1 MKKATK
7 IIVIILVCIVATMAI
22 VPLAFRGK
30 IKEIVISEAEQYLNA
45 EFGFDDLSISL
56 FNEFPQA
63 SVGIE
68 GFWLRGKEVFANDTL
83 AYIGKVEVAVNLMSI
98 FGDGGY
104 DITKISVEDTHLKAI
119 VLEDGR
125 ANWDIMAWDTTEEP
139 EDTAS
144 SSFRILLKKV
154 SVENV
159 NIIYD
164 DRQSGIYAQIDH
176 FGAGCSGDMAA
187 DEALLDL
194 QATIEALTFK
204 LEGVPLL
211 NRATINADLNI
222 DADFANSKF
231 TLRENTLSLNA
242 ICATI
247 DGWASLPTDAPM
259 NMDLRL
265 NTSDISF
272 KEILSLIPAIYA
284 KDFQDLRAEGTV
296 SLHAY
301 AKGELT
307 DSIIPQFEAALNVN
321 DGNFRYPALP
331 AGIDDIQVNIRINNP
346 GGDIDL
352 TKINVERFSLNMLG
366 NPFAVTALVET
377 PVSDPNVAA
386 AANGVLNLGKV
397 KEIYPLEDMALNGIV
412 KADIKLG
419 GRLSYI
425 EKEQYERFK
434 ADGTISIQD
443 MQLHMEE
450 LPEISIE
457 QSTFGFTPKYLNL
470 SDTKVVIGENDLAAN
485 CRFENYL
492 SFLLKG
498 ETLKG
503 ELNLKSHHMNL
514 NDFMTQEESPQPADN
529 KDTEEEDA
537 ETDAAGVLVIPKNID
552 FNMNVDMDEI
562 LFGTIALHNLN
573 GTLAVKE
580 GTADISNLT
589 MHTMGGAAIMNGTY
603 STAQSESSPRLNASF
618 ALNELSFAQTF
629 QELQLIQQMAPI
641 FEKLNGN
648 FSGKIRVD
656 TELDSIMS
664 PKLNTLTA
672 SGELRTRNLN
682 LSGVDII
689 DRIAEA
695 TQREELKEINV
706 KDLNL
711 DFTIKDGRVTT
722 APFAINMGNTS
733 LSLSGSTGLDQTIDY
748 KGKLTLPSNSTSSI
762 NSIGL
767 KIGGKFNSP
776 KITIDTQSIVRQAT
790 STVADKVIESVGN
803 KLGIDISNAEK
814 QKEELVKSAQQVARK
829 LVSEAETQKAN
840 LISKAGSN
848 PLKKLAAEKAGDLLI
863 TEAKAQGEKLIAE
876 AEQKGNELIERA
888 MSSEP

>member
-1 MKKATK
+1 MKKTAK

-45 EFGFDDLSISL
+45 EFGFDNLSISL

-104 DITKISVEDTHLKAI
+104 DITKVSVEDTHLKAI

-125 ANWDIMAWDTTEEP
+125 ANWDIMALDTTEEP

-176 FGAGCSGDMAA
+176 FGAGCYGDMAA

-204 LEGVPLL
+204 MEGVPLL

-242 ICATI
+242 IQATVA
-247 DGWASLPTDAPM
+247 GWASLPTDAPM
-259 NMDLRL
+259 SLDLRL

-272 KEILSLIPAIYA
+272 KEILSLIHAIYA

-386 AANGVLNLGKV
+386 AANGVLDLGKV

-443 MQLHMEE
+443 MQLHMGE

-514 NDFMTQEESPQPADN
+514 NDFMTQEESPQPAEN

-537 ETDAAGVLVIPKNID
+537 ETDAAGVLVIPENID

-672 SGELRTRNLN
+672 SGELLTRNLN

-748 KGKLTLPSNSTSSI
+748 KGKLTLPSNGTSSI

-776 KITIDTQSIVRQAT
+776 KITIDTQSIVRQTT
-790 STVADKVIESVGN
+790 STVAEKVIESVGN

-814 QKEELVKSAQQVARK
+814 QKEELVKSAQQAARK

-863 TEAKAQGEKLIAE
+863 TEAKAQGEKLITE
-876 AEQKGNELIERA
+876 AEQKGNELIEKA